1 MYYNNIML
9 AEYCNILLWL
19 YGTVLLEKSKR
30 DCPTK
35 KNTKFSYN
43 KVTKI
48 PIWVGT
54 YKYVNNN
61 ITNL

>member
-48 PIWVGT
+48 PI
-54 YKYVNNN
+54 
-61 ITNL
+61 